1 MEEIE
6 TPQSGRSHSESSS
19 QESHG
24 SDLIKNGKEHFQ
36 DGSQPTVAKNEKN
49 KPIADDDESFKD
61 KEISQKKPGKPSQQ
75 PNSQEAHVDPG
86 YYTLNPWYGQSSGRG
101 PTFSTAWPF
110 PRTVR
115 PGMLNNLDVENLREQ
130 YEQHPEDS
138 EDKRKHDAQEPSK
151 HPDEISLDK
160 AQLDYLAARLSREI
174 AQRKHSDAEENST
187 PPDIRDEERRPVPRV
202 MPENEDEQTEDIPPD
217 IRRKSMRPTTGVP
230 PQEQSNSKAHHL
242 TPRHQQ
248 KHDPSKTPDDQETV
262 DKLRHQ
268 ASERGHA
275 ETDPGREHDNAEL
288 RNRWAR
294 IRAQSPEPLAEF
306 VATAISVYIGLAA
319 SLSKTTSN
327 GEYGDFQTQSLSWGF
342 GVMFGIYVAGGV
354 SGAHLNPAIS
364 ITLSLFRGFPW
375 RRCGIY
381 IFAQILGG
389 LVAGAIAFAVYHD
402 AIHNFDPALTP
413 AKSGIALFT
422 IPQPF
427 ASVSTAFFNEF
438 VSGVIL
444 MTVLLALG
452 DDTNAPP
459 GAGMNAFILG
469 LLVTT
474 LIFCS
479 GYQTGLA
486 LNPARDFG
494 PRLIALWMGYPRS
507 IFTGYSWWWLWYVL
521 SCSERNAALQV
532 ADVVLTRGCWVA
544 PLVGCITGCAVYDTM
559 VFSGGESPL
568 NYRWPSRK
576 EFVRQLRGEGRRIHD
591 HVNAHAKV

>member
-6 TPQSGRSHSESSS
+6 TPQSGRSPSESSS

-24 SDLIKNGKEHFQ
+24 SDLQKTSKERFQ
-36 DGSQPTVAKNEKN
+36 DGSQTPVAKNEKN
-49 KPIADDDESFKD
+49 KCIANDDENFKD
-61 KEISQKKPGKPSQQ
+61 QEISQKKPGKPSQQ

-130 YEQHPEDS
+130 YEQSPQDG
-138 EDKRKHDAQEPSK
+138 EDKEKHGSHKPSK
-151 HPDEISLDK
+151 HPDEISLSK
-160 AQLDYLAARLSREI
+160 AQLDYLAARLSREN
-174 AQRKHSDAEENST
+174 AQHKHSDAEENST
-187 PPDIRDEERRPVPRV
+187 PPDISDEKRRPVPRV
-202 MPENEDEQTEDIPPD
+202 MPEDENEQTEDISPD
-217 IRRKSMRPTTGVP
+217 VRRESMRPATGVP
-230 PQEQSNSKAHHL
+230 PQEQSNSKSHHL
-242 TPRHQQ
+242 TPRHQ
-248 KHDPSKTPDDQETV
+248 KKNDPSKSPNKQETV
-262 DKLRHQ
+262 DTLRHQ
-268 ASERGHA
+268 ASERGH
-275 ETDPGREHDNAEL
+275 TKPDPGREHDNAEL

-327 GEYGDFQTQSLSWGF
+327 GEYGDFHTQSLSWGF

-375 RRCGIY
+375 RRCGVY
-381 IFAQILGG
+381 IIAQILGG

-402 AIHNFDPALTP
+402 AIYNFDPALTP

-427 ASVSTAFFNEF
+427 ASISTAFFNEF
-438 VSGVIL
+438 ISGVVL

-507 IFTGYSWWWLWYVL
+507 IFSGYSWWWLW
-521 SCSERNAALQV
+521 
-532 ADVVLTRGCWVA
+532 GCWVA
-544 PLVGCITGCAVYDTM
+544 PLVGCITGCTVYDTM

-568 NYRWPSRK
+568 NYRWPSKK
-576 EFVRQLRGEGRRIHD
+576 EFVRQLRGEGRRVHD